1 MLTIEQKAM
10 KPEIMTKI
18 DDSGIIAVLVIDE
31 IKHAIPLANALL
43 EGGVNAIELTLRTPV
58 AMEAAETIRKNCP
71 EINLGI
77 GTVLTVDQVKA
88 IADLDVDFAVAPGY
102 NPRIVEA
109 AQKYGVSF
117 APGITTASELEGAV
131 EQGCRIL
138 KYFPA
143 EQIGGMNY
151 LKNMVAPY
159 QYLGLKFIP
168 LGGVNMENAA
178 GYIESDLI
186 TAIGGSWI
194 AKRPLIQAENWEA
207 ITANAKEITTLI
219 KQIRAK

>member
-1 MLTIEQKAM
+1 MLPIEQKAM
-10 KPEIMTKI
+10 APEIIKKI
-18 DDSGIIAVLVIDE
+18 DEAGVVAVLVIDE
-31 IKHAIPLANALL
+31 LKHALPLANALL
-43 EGGVNAIELTLRTPV
+43 AGGVNAIELTLRTPV
-58 AMEAAETIRKNCP
+58 ALDAAALIKKNLP

-77 GTVLTVDQVKA
+77 GTVLTVEQVKA
-88 IADLDVDFAVAPGY
+88 VAGLGVDFAVAPGC

-109 AQKYGVSF
+109 AQKHGLSYAPGVS
-117 APGITTASELEGAV
+117 TASEVELAV
-131 EQGCRIL
+131 ELGCRIL

-143 EQIGGMNY
+143 EPMGGINY

-168 LGGVNMENAA
+168 LGGLNISNAA

-194 AKRPLIQAENWEA
+194 AQRPLIQSENWSA
-207 ITANAKEITTLI
+207 ITANAKEIRDLI
-219 KQIRAK
+219 LKIRK